1 MLAAAG
7 SAVLVSL
14 AWVPV
19 RQRWPNV
26 DVALAL
32 VVVVAAWGL
41 TGRRASVV
49 AAAVSS
55 AASFAFFDTRPYERW
70 VISRQPDIATLAV
83 LVVVSAVMGELA
95 ARAAHNR
102 RPAGRA
108 GRDMA
113 SVREI
118 AALVSAGEELVAVIG
133 HVASSLD
140 RLLAGRGCSYEA
152 GEPLPGALLVGPDGR
167 AARLPG
173 GLAAGARFGRRARR
187 RVTVEVPV
195 HGLGRV
201 LGRFIVT
208 DADSDALRDGR
219 SLVALT
225 LADQVGAALI
235 AQAPESAVDHEA
247 AGAAADAPRPVLR
260 VVD

>member
-1 MLAAAG
+1 M
-7 SAVLVSL
+7 SL

-41 TGRRASVV
+41 TGRRALVG
-49 AAAVSS
+49 AAAVSA
-55 AASFAFFDTRPYERW
+55 AASFAFFDTQPYERW
-70 VISRQPDIATLAV
+70 VISRQPDVATLAV

-95 ARAAHNR
+95 ARAARSR
-102 RPAGRA
+102 RPAERA

-118 AALVSAGEELVAVIG
+118 AALVSAGAELVVVIG
-133 HVASSLD
+133 RVASSLD
-140 RLLAGRGCSYEA
+140 RLLAGEGCSYEA
-152 GEPLPGALLVGPDGR
+152 GEARPGALLVGPDGR
-167 AARLPG
+167 AARIPG
-173 GLAAGARFGRRARR
+173 EPAGGAAAVRGAGRRA
-187 RVTVEVPV
+187 TVEVPV

-201 LGRFIVT
+201 LGRFVVT
-208 DADSDALRDGR
+208 GADPESLRDGR

-235 AQAPESAVDHEA
+235 AQAPESAVDHDADEPP
-247 AGAAADAPRPVLR
+247 AGAPRPALR